1 MNDKA
6 PRNDNPEWTGEDFKK
21 ARPASEV
28 IGAKAAA
35 MLVRKGGRPPKPLEE
50 RKRQVTMRFA
60 PDLLDAMRATGAG
73 WQSRAEEILRRTY
86 RPKV

>member
-1 MNDKA
+1 M
-6 PRNDNPEWTGEDFKK
+6 
-21 ARPASEV
+21 
-28 IGAKAAA
+28 
-35 MLVRKGGRPPKPLEE
+35 

-86 RPKV
+86 RPKR

>member
-6 PRNDNPEWTGEDFKK
+6 PRNDNPEWIGEDFRK
-21 ARPASEV
+21 ARPASDV

-35 MLVRKGGRPPKPLEE
+35 MLVRKGGRPPKPVAE

-86 RPKV
+86 RPKG